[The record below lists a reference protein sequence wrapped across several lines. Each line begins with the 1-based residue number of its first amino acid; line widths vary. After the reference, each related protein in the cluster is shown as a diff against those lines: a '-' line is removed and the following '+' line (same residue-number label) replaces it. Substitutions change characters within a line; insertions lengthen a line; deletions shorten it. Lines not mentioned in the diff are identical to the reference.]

1 MASPTPDLKCGRE
14 ADLAAMVVAS
24 PPYPT
29 FSVPEM
35 KRFLS
40 LVLSVATFSAHAT
53 SCGIESFSRDPK
65 FVAAAFGRATDVLL
79 IDVISAS
86 QRREPTD
93 MKGWIEEV
101 QFVVQ
106 ASFKGTYK
114 VGQTG
119 VIRSEITQPLSLV
132 RSVLNDPVW
141 VESVEPG
148 KAPRPAV
155 LPKTWLVYI
164 DSPDRSPFSRCSRST
179 PLWSQ
184 DELEL
189 VRVRRLAASRARR

>member
-1 MASPTPDLKCGRE
+1 MGGGLGCYGGRIPSFCNSLS
-14 ADLAAMVVAS
+14 A
-24 PPYPT
+24 T
-29 FSVPEM
+29 GM
-35 KRFLS
+35 KRLLS
-40 LVLSVATFSAHAT
+40 LVLSVAAFSTHAT
-53 SCGIESFSRDPK
+53 SCGVESFSQDPR

-79 IDVISAS
+79 VDVISAS

-93 MKGWIEEV
+93 KDGWIEEV
-101 QFVVQ
+101 RFVVR
-106 ASFKGTYK
+106 ASFKGAYK

-119 VIRSEITQPLSLV
+119 VVNSEITRPLSLV

-148 KAPRPAV
+148 DDPHPAV

-184 DELEL
+184 HELEL
-189 VRVRRLAASRARR
+189 EWVRRLAASRGGR